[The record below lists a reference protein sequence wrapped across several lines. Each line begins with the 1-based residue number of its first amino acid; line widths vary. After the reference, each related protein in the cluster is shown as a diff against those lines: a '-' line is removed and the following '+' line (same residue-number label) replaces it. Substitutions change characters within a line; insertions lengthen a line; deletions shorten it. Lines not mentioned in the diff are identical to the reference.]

1 MKTGTVRVLLVAG
14 ALIICVLLFIAPR
27 TLPPD
32 GGKAAAETE
41 AIAADLTPF
50 VSAAGRNLAL
60 ELKTKHDRFMTAGQ
74 FDSLVSMWDGLRRP
88 DFAAYFVEKQ
98 AADSN
103 TAHSW
108 YNAGN
113 RYFYSAQFVKDKTEV
128 PVIYQSAIR
137 CYSRALKADPRNTD
151 ARIMLATC
159 YVETSPD
166 PMKGIAMLREV
177 EKTDSNNLKLQ
188 LTFAGFSMKSGQL
201 DKAIERFHKALR
213 ADSTYIEV
221 YLHLADAYEQKGE
234 MGSTVKMLKQFAA
247 RTDDPAART
256 EVNKYI
262 EQLKTSIN

>member
-1 MKTGTVRVLLVAG
+1 MKPGTVRGLLVAG

-27 TLPPD
+27 TLPAER
-32 GGKAAAETE
+32 GKEAVDPEQASSDLTSFVTAAEK
-41 AIAADLTPF
+41 
-50 VSAAGRNLAL
+50 NLAPV
-60 ELKTKHDRFMTAGQ
+60 LKTRHARFIETRR
-74 FDSLVSMWDGLRRP
+74 FDSLVSLWDGLRRP
-88 DFAAYFVEKQ
+88 DFAAFFVEKK

-113 RYFYSAQFVKDKTEV
+113 RYFYSTQFVKDKTEV

-137 CYSRALKADPRNTD
+137 CYKKAVEADPRNTD
-151 ARIMLATC
+151 ARIMLASC

-166 PMKGIAMLREV
+166 PMKGITLLREV

-188 LTFAGFSMKSGQL
+188 LTFAGFSMKSGQI
-201 DKAIERFHKALR
+201 DKAIARFHKALR
-213 ADSTYIEV
+213 VDSTYIEV

-234 MGSTVKMLKQFAA
+234 TGSTIEMLKQFAA
-247 RTDDPAART
+247 RTGDPAAKS

-262 EQLKTSIN
+262 EQLKSRIN